1 MAISGPIYRTASR
14 APSPHVCWLPT
25 RREADMVY
33 TSGPF
38 HRTASRVCLC
48 VPPCRRLDTYLPDPT
63 SPCVLNFGRPSL
75 EISKELDQQNK
86 MLDNVNTD
94 LEEAIGGLDVV
105 TKKTKDLIKKSGE
118 GGGFL
123 RLSVQWSVVLI
134 DDTPVCNAV
143 PVFVLCEPG
152 FRSGEASN
160 VRHRSTYHLDAASS
174 AGLGQIVLRWFGLGW
189 VRSWRCTLRKGSYLC
204 SLFSS

>member
-1 MAISGPIYRTASR
+1 M
-14 APSPHVCWLPT
+14 
-25 RREADMVY
+25 
-33 TSGPF
+33 
-38 HRTASRVCLC
+38 CLC

-63 SPCVLNFGRPSL
+63 PSCVLNFGRPSL

-118 GGGFL
+118 GGGVL
-123 RLSVQWSVVLI
+123 RLPLQWRVVPI

-143 PVFVLCEPG
+143 PACVLCEPG

-160 VRHRSTYHLDAASS
+160 VRHRNTYHLHAASS
-174 AGLGQIVLRWFGLGW
+174 AGLGHIGLRWVGLGW
-189 VRSWRCTLRKGSYLC
+189 VGCGAGGVRCGRVVSFVVRSQATKKVVFVPAGSLC
-204 SLFSS
+204 CIADAEVGRVRETCV